1 MAYSP
6 NKKRCSVC
14 GQVKNESIGFW
25 LRADGSRFDVCKECA
40 AKNADVRKP
49 QTFLWILKDADIP
62 FIESVWVRMCKN
74 AYKKDPYRFCASTVI
89 GKYLAHVGNTPK
101 YSAYGYADTVRL
113 NQQQIDDRAVANEM
127 KAKAKDALKDRV
139 EDESEVS
146 KEIET
151 MFCGEGSELNELPTE
166 PLPMPE
172 PEPEPELLEEPAPKD
187 EKELVSKSVIPS
199 IIQSQA
205 KQEYV
210 PPVSIDEQKILSS
223 LTPEDEQMLALKW
236 GESFLPS
243 EWLKME
249 DMFQRYSEEYD
260 MNVDREETLKA
271 MCKTNVNMQ
280 RCLDSGDAANASKF
294 STMFDQL
301 RKSGAFTEAQK
312 KEEKDRYLDSV
323 GELVAAVEREGGII
337 PRFNYAVDAPE
348 DKVDLT
354 LKDMESYTYNLVKN
368 EMGLGD
374 LIEAYVK
381 KLEEELERDKD
392 RSLMDGLIT
401 SRDEEQELQNDIE
414 ADNWLAHLE
423 DDIAADADEM
433 YAKIGGE

>member
-25 LRADGSRFDVCKECA
+25 LRADGTRFDVCKECA

-49 QTFLWILKDADIP
+49 QTFLWILKDADVP

-89 GKYLAHVGNTPK
+89 GKYLGHVGNTPK
-101 YSAYGYADTVRL
+101 YSSFTYADTLRL
-113 NQQQIDDRAVANEM
+113 NQEMIENRSNAVDPD
-127 KAKAKDALKDRV
+127 KIQVALKDKI
-139 EDESEVS
+139 EDESEIS
-146 KEIET
+146 AEIET
-151 MFCGEGSELNELPTE
+151 LFSGEDSELSELPTE
-166 PLPMPE
+166 ALPKPPDPE
-172 PEPEPELLEEPAPKD
+172 PQDDVKMEIEPPPKTSA
-187 EKELVSKSVIPS
+187 ELVKQASIPS
-199 IIQSQA
+199 GI
-205 KQEYV
+205 KERQEYV
-210 PPVSIDEQKILSS
+210 PPVAIDEQKILSS

-236 GESFLPS
+236 GESFRPS

-249 DMFQRYSEEYD
+249 DMFQRYSEEYE

-374 LIEAYVK
+374 LIETYVK

-414 ADNWLAHLE
+414 ADNRLAHLE
-423 DDIAADADEM
+423 DDIAAEADKI
-433 YAKIGGE
+433 YAQIGGE